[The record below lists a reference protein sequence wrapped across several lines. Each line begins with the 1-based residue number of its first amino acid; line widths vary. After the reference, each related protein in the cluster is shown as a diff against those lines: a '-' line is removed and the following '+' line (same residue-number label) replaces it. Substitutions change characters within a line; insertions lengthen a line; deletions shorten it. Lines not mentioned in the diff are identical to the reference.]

1 MKALILNLAIL
12 LIAGMLVAQTAPS
25 AKAANG
31 TERVNPQNVE
41 TVKGCLS
48 KSGNTYAL
56 LGGNPVRQ
64 YRIVGG
70 NIALLKGMEGHTVKI
85 TGVVGQK
92 LSGASPNGMYNSG
105 STTGVGYDTIT
116 VEGVKPVAPTCS

>member
-1 MKALILNLAIL
+1 MKATILNFALLLMAGALLA
-12 LIAGMLVAQTAPS
+12 QNPPS
-25 AKAANG
+25 NRATG

-56 LGGNPVRQ
+56 LGGNPIRQ
-64 YRIVGG
+64 YRIIGG
-70 NIALLKGMEGHTVKI
+70 NVAALQGMQGHTVEV
-85 TGVVGQK
+85 TGVVGEK
-92 LSGASPNGMYNSG
+92 ISGASPNGMYNSG

-116 VEGVKPVAPTCS
+116 AESVKQIAANCG